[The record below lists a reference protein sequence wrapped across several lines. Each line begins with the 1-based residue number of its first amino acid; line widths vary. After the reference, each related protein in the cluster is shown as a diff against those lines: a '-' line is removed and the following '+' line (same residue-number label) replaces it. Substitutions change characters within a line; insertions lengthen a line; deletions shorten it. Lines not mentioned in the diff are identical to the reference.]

1 MKVLG
6 LSPLDKDSTV
16 AIVEDGELTYAAA
29 EERFSRVKLQ
39 SGFPWRAL
47 QDALDR
53 TKLTPDDIDVVSY
66 PFFTWDEE
74 TKLFRRS
81 LAGERAFIDQAE
93 ETGTAERI
101 REAKARVPHRTANI
115 PGLLTANERLAKGA
129 AKAFAYRV
137 LANDSVISRNVAKRA
152 SEQWGREASEY
163 HREWQEEL
171 ETALEELNLRRKLKR
186 TEHHL
191 SHAVNAFFTSGFD
204 EALVVTLDGYGSGLA
219 GSISIGRDGRLVRV
233 HNLDYP
239 HSLGTFYESVTSGL
253 GFKPSRH
260 EGKIV
265 GLAAYGDPAVLR
277 DVLLAR
283 FHREPGSFRIFESNN
298 LYFARMLASE
308 FPKIDVAAA
317 YQHVLEVVASEYV
330 AHYLRQCNQRN
341 IVLSGGVVANVKLN
355 QRLKD
360 LPGVDRIFIHPNMG
374 DGGCGTGAALLEFLG
389 YANLGR
395 PLANVFLGPAYSC
408 EQIERALRRAQLNFE
423 HCRPIEPRIA
433 SLIAAGKVVARFNG
447 RMEYGPRALGNR
459 SILYH
464 AREPEVNQ
472 WLNQRLGRTEFMPF
486 APATL
491 FEHRH
496 ACYTNIDG
504 GEHAAQFMTLTFD
517 CTPEMRRTSPAAVHV
532 DGTARPQLVTA
543 ESNPSFYQ
551 VLAEYHRLT
560 GIPSV
565 INTSFNMHEEPIVC
579 TPDDAI
585 RAFLQ
590 GNLDYLAIAEFLV
603 PHPSSQRPPHV

>member
-233 HNLDYP
+233 HNLDYRSP
-239 HSLGTFYESVTSGL
+239 QASVSIRADMRARSWDSRPTETP
-253 GFKPSRH
+253 PSC
-260 EGKIV
+260 
-265 GLAAYGDPAVLR
+265 ATCC
-277 DVLLAR
+277 
-283 FHREPGSFRIFESNN
+283 S
-298 LYFARMLASE
+298 LASTE
-308 FPKIDVAAA
+308 NRGAF
-317 YQHVLEVVASEYV
+317 ASSR
-330 AHYLRQCNQRN
+330 ATTCT
-341 IVLSGGVVANVKLN
+341 
-355 QRLKD
+355 
-360 LPGVDRIFIHPNMG
+360 LPGCWQV
-374 DGGCGTGAALLEFLG
+374 
-389 YANLGR
+389 
-395 PLANVFLGPAYSC
+395 SS
-408 EQIERALRRAQLNFE
+408 RR
-423 HCRPIEPRIA
+423 
-433 SLIAAGKVVARFNG
+433 S
-447 RMEYGPRALGNR
+447 
-459 SILYH
+459 
-464 AREPEVNQ
+464 
-472 WLNQRLGRTEFMPF
+472 T
-486 APATL
+486 
-491 FEHRH
+491 
-496 ACYTNIDG
+496 
-504 GEHAAQFMTLTFD
+504 
-517 CTPEMRRTSPAAVHV
+517 
-532 DGTARPQLVTA
+532 
-543 ESNPSFYQ
+543 
-551 VLAEYHRLT
+551 
-560 GIPSV
+560 
-565 INTSFNMHEEPIVC
+565 
-579 TPDDAI
+579 
-585 RAFLQ
+585 
-590 GNLDYLAIAEFLV
+590 
-603 PHPSSQRPPHV
+603 